1 MTGPSIRE
9 AELRDIPTLVSL
21 IVALGY
27 EVDKAALA
35 LRLGDLA
42 AQGRPTLVAETDR
55 ILGCVTLGMTPVLHR
70 PRPVGRIT
78 MLVVAEDARGLG
90 LGRLLVEAAED
101 RLREAG
107 CGLIEVTSNL
117 RRADAHAF
125 YERLGYERTSY
136 RFYRNLTD

>member
-9 AELRDIPTLVSL
+9 AETRDIPTLVTL
-21 IVALGY
+21 IRALGY
-27 EVDKAALA
+27 EVDEDGLGA
-35 LRLGDLA
+35 RLHDLTE
-42 AQGRPTLVAETDR
+42 QGRPTLIAETDR
-55 ILGCVTLGMTPVLHR
+55 IVGCITLGITPVLHR

-78 MLVVAEDARGLG
+78 MLVVAEDARGRG
-90 LGRLLVEAAED
+90 LGRLLVEAAEH

-125 YERLGYERTSY
+125 YERLGYERSSY
-136 RFYRNLTD
+136 RFYRPLID

>member
-1 MTGPSIRE
+1 MTEARIRE
-9 AELRDIPTLVSL
+9 ARIGDIPTLVNL
-21 IVALGY
+21 IRSLGY
-27 EVDKAALA
+27 EVDEEGLGA
-35 LRLGDLA
+35 RLHDLA
-42 AQGRPTLVAETDR
+42 GQGRPTLVAETDR
-55 ILGCVTLGMTPVLHR
+55 IVGCITLGITPVLHR

-78 MLVVAEDARGLG
+78 MLVVAEDARGQG
-90 LGRLLVEAAED
+90 LGRLLVDAAEH

-136 RFYRNLTD
+136 RFYRSLTG